1 MSNRQQNNQRK
12 KALLDSGNFKR
23 IMRIYVRCA
32 KPKSRWLRNKPT
44 EPDIS

>member
-12 KALLDSGNFKR
+12 KALLESGNFKR
-23 IMRIYVRCA
+23 VMWGFIRCE
-32 KPKSRWLRNKPT
+32 KPKSKWLRNKPT